1 MTNKK
6 ILIIAPAWIGDLII
20 CAAFIKALKN
30 NQNNTIDILVNSN
43 LVNVA
48 NLIPGLRNVIP
59 SETEHGKLS
68 LSYRIKMGLSLR
80 SESYNECYILT
91 NSYKSA
97 IIPFIARINK
107 RISYL
112 GEFRYG
118 LINIIKKPIDRKLG
132 MVNRYLNLINQKYTS
147 KVNPV
152 LNIRPKKELISSK
165 FKFDGKYIVF
175 CPDAEY
181 GSAKRWP
188 TNKWMNLAIELSHLY
203 KVIIVGLDYSIGDE
217 FKSLES
223 DKIINLIGKT
233 NLVEVMEIIALSEGV
248 VSNDSGLMHIASAL
262 DIPLLALFGPTSPE
276 FTPPLGEKSEIIR
289 KVEGYMKLR
298 KGDLPGGYHSS
309 LFSIKPKETIDK
321 LESMEKIF
329 ISF

>member
-1 MTNKK
+1 MSNKK

-20 CAAFIKALKN
+20 STSFIKALKKN
-30 NQNNTIDILVNSN
+30 RDNSIDIIVNSN
-43 LVNVA
+43 LLNLA
-48 NLIPGLRNVIP
+48 NLIPGIRKVIA

-68 LSYRIKMGLSLR
+68 LIHRIKKGFSLR
-80 SESYNECYILT
+80 SEQYDECYILT

-97 IIPFIARINK
+97 IIPLIARIKK

-132 MVNRYLNLINQKYTS
+132 MVNRYLNLIDQKHTS
-147 KVNPV
+147 EVNPI
-152 LNIRPKKELISSK
+152 LNIRPKKELIFNK

-188 TNKWMNLAIELSHLY
+188 INKWMNLAIELSQLY
-203 KVIIVGLDYSIGDE
+203 KVIIVGLDITISHV
-217 FKSLES
+217 FRPLES

-233 NLVEVMEIIALSEGV
+233 NLVEVIEIMASSEGV
-248 VSNDSGLMHIASAL
+248 ISNDSGLMHVSVAL
-262 DIPLLALFGPTSPE
+262 DKKIIALYGSSSPTY
-276 FTPPLGEKSEIIR
+276 TPPLISKEKREIIYKDLDCSPCFKR
-289 KVEGYMKLR
+289 VCPLGHTKCLNDIKVSEVKESATKL
-298 KGDLPGGYHSS
+298 
-309 LFSIKPKETIDK
+309 F
-321 LESMEKIF
+321 
-329 ISF
+329 